1 MPITSRLCGC
11 LRAGTDRGRPPRRN
25 GPCPCGSGN
34 KAKRCCYGNE
44 QLFDNELVPAELCAD
59 VISDLAGTSKVEM
72 QALFDRI
79 LYLPELDLSLQV
91 PLPLFHTPHLD
102 RAIRALN
109 DEEDEVFDQKLVHVV
124 PLVATAEHRWRSP
137 GQWSRCETKAYSK
150 KACRTGGSRTRPT
163 DLDPLHLLGR

>member
-1 MPITSRLCGC
+1 VLPFSTVFLDAQVLPFSTVFLDAQVLPFSIMI
-11 LRAGTDRGRPPRRN
+11 
-25 GPCPCGSGN
+25 
-34 KAKRCCYGNE
+34 Y
-44 QLFDNELVPAELCAD
+44 
-59 VISDLAGTSKVEM
+59 ISDLAGTSKVEM